1 MHYSNENC
9 DISASFPGRRLF
21 GVQVCEG
28 NSLPHWELKQAVY
41 HVCFRLHDSVPRHVL
56 QKWEEEKQELA
67 KKLSTNAGIMTDDE
81 ISALKHLG
89 SERIEK
95 YLDAGCGTC
104 VLRDKRIADVVTST
118 LKHSDGCQYRLLAY
132 GLMPNHVHVMM
143 QLGGS
148 VELTTVVQAW
158 KSVSS
163 HRINGLL
170 RRTGT
175 LWQPD
180 YYNRIIRSEEEF
192 RNQLNYVYGNNAVT
206 SWRYDRIDD

>member
-28 NSLPHWELKQAVY
+28 NSLPHWELKQSVY

-56 QKWEEEKQELA
+56 QKWEEEKQELE

-192 RNQLNYVYGNNAVT
+192 RNQLNYVYENNAVT

>member
-1 MHYSNENC
+1 MHYANENC

-56 QKWEEEKQELA
+56 QKWEEEKQELE

-81 ISALKHLG
+81 ISALKLLG

-192 RNQLNYVYGNNAVT
+192 RNQLNYVYENNAVT

>member
-56 QKWEEEKQELA
+56 QKWEEEKQELE

-192 RNQLNYVYGNNAVT
+192 RNQLNYVYENNAVT

>member
-1 MHYSNENC
+1 M
-9 DISASFPGRRLF
+9 
-21 GVQVCEG
+21 
-28 NSLPHWELKQAVY
+28 
-41 HVCFRLHDSVPRHVL
+41 
-56 QKWEEEKQELA
+56 
-67 KKLSTNAGIMTDDE
+67 TNAILRGKPDAGNPHVRFDEGEVASAKPRRGSLLYTDDE
-81 ISALKHLG
+81 ISALKLLG

-104 VLRDKRIADVVTST
+104 VLRDKRIADVVTNT

>member
-1 MHYSNENC
+1 M
-9 DISASFPGRRLF
+9 
-21 GVQVCEG
+21 
-28 NSLPHWELKQAVY
+28 
-41 HVCFRLHDSVPRHVL
+41 
-56 QKWEEEKQELA
+56 
-67 KKLSTNAGIMTDDE
+67 
-81 ISALKHLG
+81 
-89 SERIEK
+89 
-95 YLDAGCGTC
+95 
-104 VLRDKRIADVVTST
+104 LRDKRIADVVTST

-148 VELTTVVQAW
+148 VELTRVVQAW